1 MFNPLHLCPG
11 SVIVLRPLQHRSN
24 KEEQFTEPFA
34 GFKNFFGS
42 MEVYLNSESGI
53 PVLFHSLSLSL
64 LFSQFRMIQ
73 LVPTLATFALN
84 RANETS
90 RNFYHLSYP
99 TRASLPNNE
108 VNLSADQRIP
118 LFFFLFV
125 KRQSAKGSILAV
137 KTFINAASNV
147 FRISREGTRC
157 G

>member
-1 MFNPLHLCPG
+1 MSRLGYSPPAITASFEQRRTIHGAIRRFQELLRFHG
-11 SVIVLRPLQHRSN
+11 SVLKQRIRDS
-24 KEEQFTEPFA
+24 
-34 GFKNFFGS
+34 GS
-42 MEVYLNSESGI
+42 F
-53 PVLFHSLSLSL
+53 PLSLSL
-64 LFSQFRMIQ
+64 PFSQFRTIQ

-125 KRQSAKGSILAV
+125 KRQSAKGSILLAV

>member
-1 MFNPLHLCPG
+1 MSRLGYSPPAITASFEQRRTIHGAIRRFQELLRFHG
-11 SVIVLRPLQHRSN
+11 SVLKQRIRDSGSFPL
-24 KEEQFTEPFA
+24 
-34 GFKNFFGS
+34 
-42 MEVYLNSESGI
+42 
-53 PVLFHSLSLSL
+53 SLSLSL
-64 LFSQFRMIQ
+64 PFSQFRTIQ

-125 KRQSAKGSILAV
+125 KRQSAKGSILLAV

-147 FRISREGTRC
+147 FSSEREG
-157 G
+157 

>member
-1 MFNPLHLCPG
+1 MHISQNPKIVKLIIVTGIGAKLMFNPLHPCPG
-11 SVIVLRPLQHRSN
+11 AVIVLRPLQHRSN

-53 PVLFHSLSLSL
+53 LVLFHSPSLSFSLSLSS
-64 LFSQFRMIQ
+64 SQFRTIQ

-108 VNLSADQRIP
+108 VNLPADQRIP
-118 LFFFLFV
+118 SLFFFF
-125 KRQSAKGSILAV
+125 
-137 KTFINAASNV
+137 
-147 FRISREGTRC
+147 C
-157 G
+157 